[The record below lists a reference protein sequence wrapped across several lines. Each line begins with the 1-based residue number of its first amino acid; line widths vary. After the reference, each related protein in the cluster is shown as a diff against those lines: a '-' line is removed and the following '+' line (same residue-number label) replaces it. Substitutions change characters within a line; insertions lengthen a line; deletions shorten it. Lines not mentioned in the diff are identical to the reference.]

1 MIPVML
7 LIHLILIPFLSL
19 VLSTPNSIHIN
30 HTLNKSPE
38 INLLFFS
45 DSGIDLNQISE
56 GRVGEGWLLY
66 YLPGHDYGNPSLV
79 VYLLKQTTSSP
90 AIAELYGSPPGLNY
104 VPVRIEANEVTF
116 EKSIK
121 PTITIT
127 APDGWWQKNGVINYN
142 LEVQIYGPIYAMWGG
157 GYDQKFGPQGWTA
170 LIEPGELGVQIRI
183 GDINRDGIPDWELR
197 SLLAK
202 LSGRGDFR
210 SNYAERKCDSPI
222 ELDLGVSPLWPFVA
236 FDGSYEQL
244 PGRLRP
250 PIVVDWQAGKITHFS
265 ELVTVRNQNC
275 SYSFYTIEPLE
286 IGELNRVNFEAPLAS
301 YDLSG
306 QGIGYPNLI
315 LRAEHYPAG
324 DRWFNQSRRDFETI
338 RYSWRNAI
346 GDSRWDYKIE
356 VAGFYPYEFKTPI
369 AGGLL
374 IVDAPSYEHL
384 PLWVIER
391 QWPMVTFVDTQGSLG
406 HSSEGIYAWSPRE
419 LGDSYLRGEVDIPN
433 PDAFSEIRQGW
444 RGEFRYSKNL
454 RLKLYISPID
464 NNLHL
469 LGADAG
475 ILRLENDLILR
486 ESNLDNGQYIDSWKR
501 EKFIGDVN
509 EEPYN
514 STHWEIQE
522 AIFAV
527 DDYLIYTGGGK
538 VEILPASYPPASLE
552 INPPTDNSTW
562 LSFQDQVE
570 SITVHKKDPY
580 NLASW
585 LGEFPGDSFSISG
598 ASISELQK
606 FQNGFQF
613 KLELQPDYQ
622 TTSRNEL
629 LSVKDLG
636 AGTYLVRHEGTFS
649 LYPITPA
656 GLSIDIDYP
665 RGGLSIGNPGLL
677 NLVLENHGLETVPRL
692 ILIVTAQAGD
702 QLMEI
707 IRQPVDVLG
716 GELQQIHFS
725 WQPFKAGTW
734 QLNARLE
741 DKDGRILASQRQEFE
756 IQPRE
761 VLGREVLLVS
771 SKLPS
776 QVYLVG
782 LILFT
787 CVIMISALA
796 GFVQRK

>member
-1 MIPVML
+1 M
-7 LIHLILIPFLSL
+7 H
-19 VLSTPNSIHIN
+19 
-30 HTLNKSPE
+30 
-38 INLLFFS
+38 
-45 DSGIDLNQISE
+45 
-56 GRVGEGWLLY
+56 
-66 YLPGHDYGNPSLV
+66 
-79 VYLLKQTTSSP
+79 
-90 AIAELYGSPPGLNY
+90 
-104 VPVRIEANEVTF
+104 
-116 EKSIK
+116 
-121 PTITIT
+121 
-127 APDGWWQKNGVINYN
+127 
-142 LEVQIYGPIYAMWGG
+142 
-157 GYDQKFGPQGWTA
+157 
-170 LIEPGELGVQIRI
+170 
-183 GDINRDGIPDWELR
+183 
-197 SLLAK
+197 
-202 LSGRGDFR
+202 
-210 SNYAERKCDSPI
+210 
-222 ELDLGVSPLWPFVA
+222 
-236 FDGSYEQL
+236 
-244 PGRLRP
+244 
-250 PIVVDWQAGKITHFS
+250 
-265 ELVTVRNQNC
+265 
-275 SYSFYTIEPLE
+275 
-286 IGELNRVNFEAPLAS
+286 
-301 YDLSG
+301 
-306 QGIGYPNLI
+306 
-315 LRAEHYPAG
+315 
-324 DRWFNQSRRDFETI
+324 
-338 RYSWRNAI
+338 
-346 GDSRWDYKIE
+346 
-356 VAGFYPYEFKTPI
+356 
-369 AGGLL
+369 
-374 IVDAPSYEHL
+374 
-384 PLWVIER
+384 
-391 QWPMVTFVDTQGSLG
+391 
-406 HSSEGIYAWSPRE
+406 
-419 LGDSYLRGEVDIPN
+419 
-433 PDAFSEIRQGW
+433 
-444 RGEFRYSKNL
+444 
-454 RLKLYISPID
+454 
-464 NNLHL
+464 
-469 LGADAG
+469 
-475 ILRLENDLILR
+475 RLENGLILR
-486 ESNLDNGQYIDSWKR
+486 ENNLNNDLYIDSWKR

-692 ILIVTAQAGD
+692 ILIVTAQAGE